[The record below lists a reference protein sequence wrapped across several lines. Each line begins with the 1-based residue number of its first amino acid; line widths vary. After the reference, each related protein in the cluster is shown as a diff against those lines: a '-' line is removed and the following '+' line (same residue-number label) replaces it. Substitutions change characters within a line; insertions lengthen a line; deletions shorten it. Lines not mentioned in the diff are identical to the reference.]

1 MSTIHLL
8 SDSLSVHFVS
18 VWLPKHLKIFKTMQV
33 SGIILCEETAEW
45 NITVIKQSFY
55 TIN

>member
-8 SDSLSVHFVS
+8 SDSLSVLFES

>member
-1 MSTIHLL
+1 
-8 SDSLSVHFVS
+8 
-18 VWLPKHLKIFKTMQV
+18 MQV
-33 SGIILCEETAEW
+33 SGISILCVETAEW